1 MRLLPALRP
10 LRAVAVAGLVLFGAC
25 GADDT
30 TARSGGGLTVGGL
43 DTEHTLPGG
52 QVGKLDFVGFDGAAG
67 TFAEFAGRPLVV
79 NFWASWCVPC
89 IKEMPAFE
97 QLHQELGDSVGFVGV
112 NVVDQQADAE
122 RMVDKTGVTYRLVR
136 DPKSNLLNWFGGIQ
150 MPTTAFVDARGK
162 VVKVATRAL
171 SPDELRAE
179 IEAIR

>member
-30 TARSGGGLTVGGL
+30 AARSGGGLTVGGL
-43 DTEHTLPGG
+43 DTEQTLPGG
-52 QVGKLDFVGFDGAAG
+52 QVGKLGFVGFDGAAG